1 MTNKDQFF
9 KITLIV
15 AIILLSI
22 LIYLVIN
29 GKSKTISAPY
39 YAVYLKTGDL
49 YFGQLKRFFNSYTL
63 TRVYVLQRDQNGEFS
78 VQKFDQAVYQ
88 PEDRL
93 ILNKDNIIWLTEIQD
108 NSPLISILEG
118 KQATTVSPTTL
129 LPEVPTSSPDLP

>member
-1 MTNKDQFF
+1 
-9 KITLIV
+9 
-15 AIILLSI
+15 
-22 LIYLVIN
+22 
-29 GKSKTISAPY
+29 
-39 YAVYLKTGDL
+39 
-49 YFGQLKRFFNSYTL
+49 
-63 TRVYVLQRDQNGEFS
+63 VYVLQRDQNGEFS

-129 LPEVPTSSPDLP
+129 LPEVPTSSPNLP